1 MYPKS
6 LQQLEPFL
14 LKRKQRFVDIL
25 LWQLYQN
32 GKINNENSL
41 GFHEDV
47 LNCINSLK
55 SLSKLNEFSND
66 EQLLTTYLKQSELSL
81 VPDDYL
87 SWIDSKDNR
96 QCHFIW
102 LSLKQLKAFN
112 DVSMSS
118 IGNANK
124 YYIAIK
130 GLDRL
135 PNNEQKRQLLISI
148 RQAWEQ
154 AKSYSGWR
162 YDWLDINSD
171 SQCEKALKFLTK
183 NISEKAKGYDK
194 PALVNDDNELTDYY
208 KFLASV
214 DCWVA
219 PSKTKLVFY
228 NKITDAARKWKT
240 PQQKKAQNKL
250 KIKAKENNHV
260 LLKDKKSLEMLQS
273 IQIKLDHKNI
283 NDTLKYILNKEYND
297 VCTKQVLLT
306 ETTKEIE
313 LKQLSRSLNP
323 FDLLK
328 ERARRQLKTLC
339 DYSVKLQKAGIFD
352 NKMNIASKHKSDELF
367 KDKEKELFEG
377 IIK

>member
-25 LWQLYQN
+25 LWHLYKN
-32 GKINNENSL
+32 GKIKNESSL
-41 GFHEDV
+41 GFHEDI

-55 SLSKLNEFSND
+55 SLCELNELRHD
-66 EQLLTTYLKQSELSL
+66 EQLLTTYLKQCELSL

-87 SWIDSKDNR
+87 SWIDAKDSR

-112 DVSMSS
+112 NVSVSS

-130 GLDRL
+130 VLDRL
-135 PNNEQKRQLLISI
+135 SNNEEKRQLLISI
-148 RQAWEQ
+148 RQAWEKT
-154 AKSYSGWR
+154 KSYSGWR

-171 SQCEKALKFLTK
+171 AQCEKALKFLTK

-194 PALVNDDNELTDYY
+194 PSLADDDNELTDYY

-214 DCWVA
+214 DSWVA

-240 PQQKKAQNKL
+240 PQQKKAQSKL
-250 KIKAKENNHV
+250 KIKAKESNHV
-260 LLKDKKSLEMLQS
+260 LLKDKKSVEMLQS

-283 NDTLKYILNKEYND
+283 NDTLKYLLNKEYND
-297 VCTKQVLLT
+297 ICTQHFPQGDSSHEMK
-306 ETTKEIE
+306 
-313 LKQLSRSLNP
+313 LKQISRTLNP
-323 FDLLK
+323 FELLK
-328 ERARRQLKTLC
+328 ERARRQLRTLC

-352 NKMNIASKHKSDELF
+352 NKMNIASRHKSNELF

-377 IIK
+377 IMK